1 MENGLRNNKINK
13 IRKLKR
19 KTRRGKFNKRGKL
32 GKEEQNRDRGK
43 KILACE
49 GAGKDETSN
58 RNNSISVFINN
69 TIPVSAYMY
78 RQ

>member
-19 KTRRGKFNKRGKL
+19 KTRRGKSNKRGKL

-43 KILACE
+43 KILACNAQARIE
-49 GAGKDETSN
+49 N
-58 RNNSISVFINN
+58 LI
-69 TIPVSAYMY
+69 
-78 RQ
+78 